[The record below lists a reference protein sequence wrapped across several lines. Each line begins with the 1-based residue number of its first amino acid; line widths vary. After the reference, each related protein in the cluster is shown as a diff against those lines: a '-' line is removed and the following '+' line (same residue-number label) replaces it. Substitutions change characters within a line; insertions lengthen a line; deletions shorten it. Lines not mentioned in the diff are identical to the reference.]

1 MTRLTGLNQGA
12 LLASMSNMMPQQM
25 VGRLLSLAHDS
36 SENGRLQL
44 VTELVDLFSRQ
55 DITMEVREQYLVNE
69 IVDALVANAQTN
81 VRQQLAERVAPSAT
95 APRKLILT
103 LAHDDITVARP
114 VLRASPILTD
124 SDLISLIAT
133 QGLDHARTIAV
144 RDSVSEALAD
154 ALVVTGDIDVM
165 LNLAENLGAKL
176 SPKAMT
182 AMVQAARFAEKLCQP
197 LLERPDMSKDNA
209 SQLYWWVAPELR
221 RFALQRF
228 GVEVGQIDQSL
239 EQTVDDLLARYA
251 LDKNEDQVMQQ
262 VADWLLQRDIK
273 SPKCLVQILRLGHFR
288 LFSIMLGRV
297 TGLSLE
303 LADIIVREMGGRSL
317 AVACR
322 ALGLEK
328 AQFVSVFLLSRGA
341 RADEQIVPP
350 RELNNALLAFDRL
363 NQPVAQQLIET
374 WRRDPSYLLDRAKQN
389 GNA

>member
-12 LLASMSNMMPQQM
+12 LLASMSSMMPQQM
-25 VGRLLSLAHDS
+25 VGRLLTLAHDS

-55 DITMEVREQYLVNE
+55 DIAMEAREQYLVNE

-103 LAHDDITVARP
+103 LAHDDIAVARP
-114 VLRASPILTD
+114 VLRSSPILTD

-176 SPKAMT
+176 SPKAMS

-197 LLERPDMSKDNA
+197 LLERPDMSKENA

-228 GVEVGQIDQSL
+228 GVEVGQIDHSL

-251 LDKNEDQVMQQ
+251 LDKNEDQVMVQ
-262 VADWLLQRDIK
+262 VADWLMQRDIK

-374 WRRDPSYLLDRAKQN
+374 WQRDPSYLLDRARQS

>member
-12 LLASMSNMMPQQM
+12 LLASMSSMMPQQM
-25 VGRLLSLAHDS
+25 VGRLLTLAHDS
-36 SENGRLQL
+36 SESGRLQL

-55 DITMEVREQYLVNE
+55 DIAMEAREQYLVNE

-81 VRQQLAERVAPSAT
+81 VRQQLADRVAPSAT

-103 LAHDDITVARP
+103 LAHDDIAVARP
-114 VLRASPILTD
+114 VLRSSPILTD

-176 SPKAMT
+176 SPKAMS

-197 LLERPDMSKDNA
+197 LLERPDMSKENA

-228 GVEVGQIDQSL
+228 GVEVGQIDHSL

-251 LDKNEDQVMQQ
+251 LDKNEDQVMVQ
-262 VADWLLQRDIK
+262 VADWLMQRDIK

-322 ALGLEK
+322 ALGMEK

-374 WRRDPSYLLDRAKQN
+374 WQRDPSYLLDRARQS

>member
-12 LLASMSNMMPQQM
+12 LLASMSTMMPQQM
-25 VGRLLSLAHDS
+25 VGRLLSLAHDN

-44 VTELVDLFSRQ
+44 VTELVDLFSRP
-55 DITMEVREQYLVNE
+55 DIAMEAREQYLVNE

-81 VRQQLAERVAPSAT
+81 VRQQLAERVAPSTT

-114 VLRASPILTD
+114 VLRQSPILTD
-124 SDLISLIAT
+124 SDLISLVAT
-133 QGLDHARTIAV
+133 EGLDHARTIAV
-144 RDSVSEALAD
+144 RESVSEALAD

-176 SPKAMT
+176 SPKAMS

-197 LLERPDMSKDNA
+197 LLERPDMSKENA
-209 SQLYWWVAPELR
+209 GQLYWWVAPELR
-221 RFALQRF
+221 RLALQRF
-228 GVEVGQIDQSL
+228 GVEVGQVDQSL
-239 EQTVDDLLARYA
+239 EQTVDDLLARYT
-251 LDKNEDQVMQQ
+251 LDKNEDHVMLQ

-297 TGLSLE
+297 TELPLE

-322 ALGLEK
+322 AMGMEK

-341 RADEQIVPP
+341 RTDEQIVHP

-363 NQPVAQQLIET
+363 NQAVAQQLIET